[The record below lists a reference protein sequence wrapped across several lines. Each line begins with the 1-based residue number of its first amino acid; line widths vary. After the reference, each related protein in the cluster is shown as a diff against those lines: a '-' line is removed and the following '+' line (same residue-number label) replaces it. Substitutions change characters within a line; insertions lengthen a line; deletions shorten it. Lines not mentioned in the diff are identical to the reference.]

1 MMNHAIT
8 GYACFLSSQQ
18 LRKGL
23 IESIH
28 MICKKSQ
35 RKTKIKNNLSTSC
48 TIELKAITIGRI

>member
-28 MICKKSQ
+28 MICKKLQ
-35 RKTKIKNNLSTSC
+35 TKPRMKNNLSMSC
-48 TIELKAITIGRI
+48 AIELPAITIERI